1 MNTKRIL
8 KTTLPLL
15 LLIGV
20 LFAFKKKDPSV
31 LVFSKTGA
39 FRHGSIPYGIK
50 AIKQL
55 GLENHFLVDAT
66 EDSLAFTTENLSKYK
81 TVIFLC
87 TTGNVLG
94 EEQQKALENYI
105 QNGGGFV
112 GVHAATDC
120 EYDWAWY
127 VKMVGAS
134 FLSHPKQQMAKLI
147 DLPNAV

>member
-50 AIKQL
+50 ANKPEQIPS
-55 GLENHFLVDAT
+55 FA
-66 EDSLAFTTENLSKYK
+66 LARG
-81 TVIFLC
+81 VIWP
-87 TTGNVLG
+87 GI
-94 EEQQKALENYI
+94 AR
-105 QNGGGFV
+105 
-112 GVHAATDC
+112 
-120 EYDWAWY
+120 
-127 VKMVGAS
+127 
-134 FLSHPKQQMAKLI
+134 
-147 DLPNAV
+147 